1 MKLVA
6 LIIAVLVLL
15 LIGVSLWWRCAARR
29 RSLPCPAWLAWL
41 LENPVTDRLRSRH
54 PRLEIL
60 AVKPGMRVIDV
71 GCGPG
76 RLTIPVAR
84 QVGPEG
90 EVVALDM
97 QPEMLGKL
105 EKRIAASGLNNIRA
119 VLGGIGQTEI
129 DRDAFDLALLVTV
142 LGEIP
147 DREAAL
153 RGIYGSLKPGGIL
166 SVTEIFPDP
175 HYQTRA
181 TVRTLAEDAGFRVE
195 REYGNWWSFTMN
207 FVKPIS
213 IPE

>member
-1 MKLVA
+1 MKIVG
-6 LIIAVLVLL
+6 LIAAALVLL
-15 LIGVSLWWRCAARR
+15 LVGISFWWRYASRR

-41 LENPVTDRLRSRH
+41 LENPVTDRLTGGH
-54 PRLEIL
+54 PPLEIL
-60 AVKPGMRVIDV
+60 ALKQGMRVIDV

-84 QVGPEG
+84 QVGPQG

-97 QPEMLGKL
+97 QPEMLRKL
-105 EKRIAASGLNNIRA
+105 EKRIAASGLSNIRTI
-119 VLGGIGQTEI
+119 LGGIGQAEI
-129 DRDAFDLALLVTV
+129 GRDVFDLALLVTV

-153 RGIYGSLKPGGIL
+153 REIYASLKPGGIL

-175 HYQTRA
+175 HYQTRD
-181 TVRTLAEDAGFRVE
+181 TVRTLGQGAGFRLD
-195 REYGNWWSFTMN
+195 REHGSVRSFTMN

-213 IPE
+213 IPQ